1 MNKRIAITGGIG
13 SGKSLVLSTLSEL
26 GFNTLSSD
34 KIVADLYKTR
44 KVKKMIREYFPT
56 AVTGKLNLKID
67 KVELAKVAFATSESH
82 QLLTLLITP
91 LVMEKINKLT
101 QNKKGLFFVEVPL
114 LFECE
119 YQTNFDEV
127 WVITRPLKDRIESV
141 KVRSKLTEEQILERI
156 RKQVNYDTLDLS
168 TYTVIENSG
177 DKNKLIAT
185 IKRKLKEL
193 N

>member
-13 SGKSLVLSTLSEL
+13 SGKSLALSTLKEM
-26 GFNTLSSD
+26 GYNTLSSD
-34 KIVADLYKTR
+34 QIVSDLYKKR

-56 AVTGKLNLKID
+56 AVTGKLKLTLNRA
-67 KVELAKVAFATSESH
+67 ELAKVAFSTSQNH

-91 LVMEKINKLT
+91 LVMEKIAKLT
-101 QNKKGLFFVEVPL
+101 QNKKGLYFVEVPL

-119 YQTNFDEV
+119 YQTNFDGV

-141 KVRSKLTEEQILERI
+141 KLRSNLSEEQILERI

-168 TYTVIENSG
+168 SYTVLQNNG
-177 DKNKLIAT
+177 DKENLKKIIA
-185 IKRKLKEL
+185 KKLKTI
-193 N
+193 

>member
-13 SGKSLVLSTLSEL
+13 SGKSLALSTLKEM
-26 GFNTLSSD
+26 GYNTLSSD
-34 KIVADLYKTR
+34 QIVSDLYKKR

-56 AVTGKLNLKID
+56 AITGKLKLTLD
-67 KVELAKVAFATSESH
+67 RAELAEVAFSTSQNH

-91 LVMEKINKLT
+91 LVMEKIDKLT
-101 QNKKGLFFVEVPL
+101 QNKKGLYFVEVPL

-119 YQTNFDEV
+119 YQTNFDGV

-141 KVRSKLTEEQILERI
+141 KLRSNLSEEQILERI

-168 TYTVIENSG
+168 SYTVLQNNG
-177 DKNKLIAT
+177 DKENLKKIIA
-185 IKRKLKEL
+185 KKLKTI
-193 N
+193 